1 MEMNYNFAVFKDS
14 IFLLLSCNIHDEVCS
29 FVGGILESILSKMC
43 QNLIHC
49 MDLER
54 FLTFPL

>member
-1 MEMNYNFAVFKDS
+1 MEINHNLPVFKGS
-14 IFLLLSCNIHDEVCS
+14 IFLLLSCDIHDEVCS
-29 FVGGILESILSKMC
+29 FVGEILESILSKMC